1 MKYGELVNAIGLIV
15 LFVLLAIISPI
26 LTIWAWNTLFGAY
39 VAVELTWKT
48 WCAVILLGAFFKT
61 TIQRKKAE

>member
-48 WCAVILLGAFFKT
+48 WCAVILLSAFFKT